1 MSAMILR
8 ILESLHCKKNKLFR
22 SGELAAMNC
31 ALCSDELFCAV
42 SSLAKLANFAAM
54 DCLPVFMVF
63 FCANA
68 RSFWGVAAGELC
80 SDGLSAC
87 FHVFLVRM
95 CGLFGV
101 LQRWTACLLHFIIW
115 QECQLQHLIIFF
127 LAGTLTAH

>member
-63 FCANA
+63 FA
-68 RSFWGVAAGELC
+68 RM
-80 SDGLSAC
+80 
-87 FHVFLVRM
+87 R
-95 CGLFGV
+95 GLFGV
-101 LQRWTACLLHFIIW
+101 LQLANFAAMDCLPVFMFFW
-115 QECQLQHLIIFF
+115 CECAVF
-127 LAGTLTAH
+127 LGCCSDGLPAFCIL